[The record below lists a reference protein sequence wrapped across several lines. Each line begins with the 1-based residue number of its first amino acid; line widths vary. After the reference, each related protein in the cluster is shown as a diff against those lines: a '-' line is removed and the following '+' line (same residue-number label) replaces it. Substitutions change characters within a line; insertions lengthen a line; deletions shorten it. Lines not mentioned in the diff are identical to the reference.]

1 MIGVN
6 VSCVEYSPAK
16 TEGKSSDFSHFFKTA
31 CLAKNLKDN
40 KHNNLNNYLAQ
51 KYAQIFVLRNYLFLK
66 ATIIFFDL
74 HVWSQKLCTS
84 WNRKCCQAYF
94 CAKWRQ
100 LSAYF
105 YKSCSI
111 LTIILFFTLKYIIKN
126 WLSGVFL
133 SQKPLKIRGEFWCVK
148 PFCWSENAMVACP
161 SVDQTT
167 LGDNIIFDF
176 VIPRRKNF

>member
-16 TEGKSSDFSHFFKTA
+16 TEGKGSDFSHFFKTA

-74 HVWSQKLCTS
+74 HV
-84 WNRKCCQAYF
+84 
-94 CAKWRQ
+94 
-100 LSAYF
+100 
-105 YKSCSI
+105 
-111 LTIILFFTLKYIIKN
+111 
-126 WLSGVFL
+126 
-133 SQKPLKIRGEFWCVK
+133 
-148 PFCWSENAMVACP
+148 
-161 SVDQTT
+161 
-167 LGDNIIFDF
+167 
-176 VIPRRKNF
+176 